1 MPTLT
6 IRNIAPEVH
15 QALREQAAA
24 HGRSMEAEVRA
35 MLTDHTGGAQ
45 AKQDGAAFYDRLR
58 ARFAGL
64 QTDLDVPERRK
75 PRDAP
80 EFGAAE

>member
-35 MLTDHTGGAQ
+35 LLSDHTGAAQ
-45 AKQDGAAFYDRLR
+45 SKEDGAAFYDRLR
-58 ARFAGL
+58 ARFAGVES
-64 QTDLDVPERRK
+64 DLDLPERCG

-80 EFGAAE
+80 DFGPAG